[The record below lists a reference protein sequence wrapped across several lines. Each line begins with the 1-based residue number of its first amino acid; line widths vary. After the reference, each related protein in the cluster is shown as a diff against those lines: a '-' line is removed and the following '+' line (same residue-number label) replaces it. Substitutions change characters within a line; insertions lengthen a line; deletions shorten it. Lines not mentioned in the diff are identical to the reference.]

1 MLFNIIELNEV
12 DSTNKY
18 AKNNIE
24 AFNNF
29 DVIFTKR
36 QTSGKGRMNR
46 VWEANED
53 SLAFSIVIK
62 ESFLLSDFESLSLIS
77 AAAVF
82 KAISHFCNNVS
93 IKWPND
99 VYIGSKKACGI
110 LLEGVSFNQL
120 EAIIIGIGV
129 NVNNKVLPIDN
140 ATSLYIENNQE
151 YDIKSVL
158 FAILNNFDELLNE
171 HLKGNNEYLKIINNN
186 NYLKGKKAYAEINNV
201 KKLVTI
207 HNVLNNNHL
216 LVDIDGNKK
225 EISTGEISFHISD

>member
-62 ESFLLSDFESLSLIS
+62 ESFLLNDFESLSLIS

-99 VYIGSKKACGI
+99 VYIGSKKVCGI

-158 FAILNNFDELLNE
+158 LAILNNFDELLNE